1 MVLAV
6 TVMSA
11 SSCVPALAFA
21 LSPVGAAQRAREGRV
36 REAAYRRQLEIDG
49 AAARRSYN
57 ANVRG
62 GLDDSVLTPPP
73 LVPSQ
78 TTLTP
83 PPLVVTPD
91 EPTSTPDAPTSR

>member
-1 MVLAV
+1 MRLLVVLAV
-6 TVMSA
+6 TMLSA
-11 SSCVPALAFA
+11 SSCVPALAFV
-21 LSPVGAAQRAREGRV
+21 LSPFGERQRLKEGRV
-36 REAAYRRQLEIDG
+36 RAAAYRQQLEREG

-78 TTLTP
+78 QYTPTP
-83 PPLVVTPD
+83 PPLVTT
-91 EPTSTPDAPTSR
+91 EPR